1 MPAPSFV
8 TDSSSY
14 REFQSIMEST
24 VMKTAII
31 AATFLFALA
40 APLAAPTAAM
50 ADGPGCG
57 VPQGYG
63 TSNPNTFNRSTCGMG
78 SAATSQSAGTAQV
91 PGGQAQGFG
100 TANPYVPNSG
110 AANLGSNTAGPS
122 YDTTPAL
129 DNDAANV
136 GAKPAGYGT
145 NNPYI
150 PNSGSA
156 RLGSATDSN

>member
-1 MPAPSFV
+1 
-8 TDSSSY
+8 
-14 REFQSIMEST
+14 
-24 VMKTAII
+24 MKTAII
-31 AATFLFALA
+31 AACFLFALA
-40 APLAAPTAAM
+40 APLAAPTAAL

-78 SAATSQSAGTAQV
+78 SSASTQPTAAQV
-91 PGGQAQGFG
+91 PGGQPAGFG

-122 YDTTPAL
+122 YGATPAL
-129 DNDAANV
+129 NDNAANV
-136 GAKPAGYGT
+136 GGSKPAGYGT

-156 RLGSATDSN
+156 HLGSATDSN

>member
-1 MPAPSFV
+1 
-8 TDSSSY
+8 
-14 REFQSIMEST
+14 MEST

-63 TSNPNTFNRSTCGMG
+63 TNNPHTFNRSTCGM
-78 SAATSQSAGTAQV
+78 SASSSARTEANSAQI
-91 PGGQAQGFG
+91 PSGPPAGFG

-122 YDTTPAL
+122 YDT
-129 DNDAANV
+129 
-136 GAKPAGYGT
+136 GT
-145 NNPYI
+145 
-150 PNSGSA
+150 A
-156 RLGSATDSN
+156 RLGNASGSD